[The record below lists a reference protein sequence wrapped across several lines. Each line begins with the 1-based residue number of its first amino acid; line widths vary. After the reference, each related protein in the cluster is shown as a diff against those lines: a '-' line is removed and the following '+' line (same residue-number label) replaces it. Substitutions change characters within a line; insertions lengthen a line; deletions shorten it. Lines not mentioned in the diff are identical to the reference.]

1 MALNI
6 LTDSQVSEYIA
17 GLDLAQGSEAYRTL
31 NAMLLLPKPSFA
43 KAVSAIAQG
52 LVDFAAMRAL
62 PAMNERL
69 VDALI
74 ASRLGDSDPD
84 TLAWKYREQWLP
96 ASIDVGA
103 MRTAAIGNA
112 AAAIAAKFV
121 DRWGGVIRPNYDFLK
136 TDETKFH
143 SYAEA
148 YVGYMVIANGSV
160 PVSRVKAFDALHA
173 QYRTDHPELLHASDD
188 LCPVLRLVDSMLTDA
203 VFLERQT
210 GGRKAYPL
218 LDWIISASWRS
229 VLPGNYNRFLTEI
242 AYPAMAT
249 VDDPDRTGRPGM
261 ELLSTMYEWPPI
273 GNDGDPGWELDRA
286 RMSHIHF
293 PTAYGEDVAAAKAV
307 DAIYV
312 AYLEAARTAILAVH
326 DFVEREM
333 KGSALPYRAMPGSPM
348 GLLLC
353 VTSP

>member
-6 LTDSQVSEYIA
+6 LTDAQVSEYIA

-31 NAMLLLPKPSFA
+31 NAMLLLPKPAFA
-43 KAVSAIAQG
+43 KAVSAMAQG
-52 LVDFAAMRAL
+52 LIDLSAMRAL

-74 ASRLGDSDPD
+74 ASRLGENDPS

-121 DRWGGVIRPNYDFLK
+121 DRWGGVIRSNYDFLK
-136 TDETKFH
+136 TDETRFH

-148 YVGYMVIANGSV
+148 YVGYMVIANGAV
-160 PVSRVKAFDALHA
+160 PVSAVRAFDAFHA
-173 QYRTDHPELLHASDD
+173 QYRADHPELLHAEDA

-210 GGRKAYPL
+210 GGRKPYPL
-218 LDWIISASWRS
+218 LDWVVGASWRS
-229 VLPGNYNRFLTEI
+229 VLPGNYNRFLSEI
-242 AYPAMAT
+242 AYPAMASA
-249 VDDPDRTGRPGM
+249 DDPGHTGRPGM

-286 RMSHIHF
+286 RMANIHL
-293 PTAYGEDVAAAKAV
+293 PAAYGADVAQQKAS
-307 DAIYV
+307 DALCV
-312 AYLEAARTAILAVH
+312 AYLEAARTAILSVH
-326 DFVEREM
+326 DFVAREM
-333 KGSALPYRAMPGSPM
+333 QNSALPYRAVPGSPM

-353 VTSP
+353 ITSP

>member
-1 MALNI
+1 MPLQN
-6 LTDSQVSEYIA
+6 LTETQAADYVAS
-17 GLDLAQGSEAYRTL
+17 LDLAEGSEAQRTIG
-31 NAMLLLPKPSFA
+31 AMMLLPPAAFA
-43 KAVSAIAQG
+43 SPNTALAQG
-52 LVDFAAMRAL
+52 LITFANIRAL

-69 VDALI
+69 LDAMI
-74 ASRLGDSDPD
+74 AARLGDNDESA
-84 TLAWKYREQWLP
+84 LVWRYREQWLP
-96 ASIDVGA
+96 ASILVGEL
-103 MRTAAIGNA
+103 RRSAIGSA
-112 AAAIAAKFV
+112 KEAIAARFIDK
-121 DRWGGVIRPNYDFLK
+121 WGGVIRPTYDFLK

-160 PVSRVKAFDALHA
+160 PTSRVRAFDAVHA
-173 QYRTDHPELLHASDD
+173 QYRADHPELLHATDD
-188 LCPVLRLVDSMLTDA
+188 LCPVRRLVDSMLTEA

-218 LDWIISASWRS
+218 LDWVVGASWRS

-249 VDDPDRTGRPGM
+249 ADDPDRTGRPGM
-261 ELLSTMYEWPPI
+261 ELLSTMYEWSPI
-273 GNDGDPGWELDRA
+273 GNDGDPGWKLDRA

-293 PTAYGEDVAAAKAV
+293 PAAYGEDVAAAKAV

-333 KGSALPYRAMPGSPM
+333 KGSALPYRAVPGSPM